1 MSTSGYGKTF
11 HRAALLPLPLLVSL
25 AGCGTP
31 AASPVKAEVACA
43 REKEWLRYRCAVT
56 LTNRQSG
63 KPVERANVVLT
74 ADMPS
79 MLLVHSVPPVSA
91 APGATP
97 SVYQGVIQLEMV
109 GRWVIAVRVTG
120 PVTDAFTHDLD
131 ATTLPR

>member
-1 MSTSGYGKTF
+1 MSTSGCAKTF
-11 HRAALLPLPLLVSL
+11 HRTALLPLLLLLAL
-25 AGCGTP
+25 AGCGAP

-63 KPVERANVVLT
+63 KPVEGATVVLT
-74 ADMPS
+74 GDMPS
-79 MLLVHSVPPVSA
+79 MPLVHSVTPVSA
-91 APGATP
+91 APGTTP
-97 SVYQGVIQLEMV
+97 GSYQGVIQLEMV

-131 ATTLPR
+131 VTTLPR